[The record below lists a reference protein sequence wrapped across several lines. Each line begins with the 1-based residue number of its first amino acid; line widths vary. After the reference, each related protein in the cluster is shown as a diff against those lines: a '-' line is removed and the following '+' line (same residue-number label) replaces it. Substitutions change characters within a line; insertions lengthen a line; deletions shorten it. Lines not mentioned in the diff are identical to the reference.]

1 MVELPKSVLQRLRAS
16 APPGEHP
23 AADLL
28 AAFAEQSL
36 ASAEREQLLAH
47 LANCEPCRAAVFYA
61 LPESEESQTV
71 TAGVRGRSWSMAWRW
86 AGVAAGVVVLAGVAM
101 LFRGGPGPA
110 AEKAA
115 VTQSAPVVAEQR
127 ETPAPQIKQPAS
139 APSAETRLQARNAPA
154 RAVTGARLDKQA
166 AAGPE
171 GGVAGGVV
179 AMNEAS
185 KESPINAEAA
195 QGQIGGVSGLAKSS
209 DQIALK
215 DEARA
220 EGAPAPAPPA
230 APAANTISAAKAAP
244 AAPASTAVAG
254 VMIASNI
261 NARDMGKKKLAPPTR
276 WMLSPAGAL
285 LRSTD
290 AGGNWQTVPFG
301 NVVFRAVAVVG
312 TRVWAGGQGGALYYS
327 ADDGSQWQRLQVAG
341 GGVALTDDIS
351 SLTFHDRQ
359 HGSLTTAAG
368 QTWNTSDGGQSWQK
382 Q

>member
-47 LANCEPCRAAVFYA
+47 LANCEPCREAIFYA
-61 LPESEESQTV
+61 LPEGEEGQMV
-71 TAGVRGRSWSMAWRW
+71 TAGVRGRSWSIAWRW

-101 LFRGGPGPA
+101 LFRGGPGPG
-110 AEKAA
+110 AEKIA
-115 VTQSAPVVAEQR
+115 SAPPAPVIAEQQQ
-127 ETPAPQIKQPAS
+127 TAVPQVKQPAS
-139 APSAETRLQARNAPA
+139 APSPESRLQARKVPA
-154 RAVTGARLDKQA
+154 RALTGARLDKQA
-166 AAGPE
+166 AAGRE
-171 GGVAGGVV
+171 GGVDGGVV
-179 AMNEAS
+179 AQNEAL
-185 KESPINAEAA
+185 KEAPANAEAA
-195 QGQIGGVSGLAKSS
+195 GNQVGGVVLDQLAKSS

-215 DEARA
+215 DESRA
-220 EGAPAPAPPA
+220 PAVPAPAPPA
-230 APAANTISAAKAAP
+230 ANAPVAAKT
-244 AAPASTAVAG
+244 APASTAVAG

-261 NARDMGKKKLAPPTR
+261 SARDMGKKKLAPPTR
-276 WMLSPAGAL
+276 WMLSPGGAL

-290 AGGNWQTVPFG
+290 AGGNWQTVPFAG

-312 TRVWAGGQGGALYYS
+312 PRVWAGGQGGALYYS
-327 ADDGSQWQRLQVAG
+327 GDDGSQWQRLQVGSG
-341 GGVALTDDIS
+341 GLALSDDIS
-351 SLTFHDRQ
+351 SLTFHDSQ

-368 QTWNTSDGGQSWQK
+368 QTWTTSDGGQSWQK